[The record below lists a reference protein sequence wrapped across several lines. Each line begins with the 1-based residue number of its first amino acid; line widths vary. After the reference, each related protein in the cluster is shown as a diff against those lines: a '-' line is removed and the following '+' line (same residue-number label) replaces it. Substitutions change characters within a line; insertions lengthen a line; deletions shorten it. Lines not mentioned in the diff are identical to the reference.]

1 MQAECWDCD
10 WREVMSNILNA
21 QELRKKIAIAESEKA
36 SAAFKLHQQAEAEKK
51 ALLDKM
57 TKPSGL
63 SDDEI
68 IEKAAVIV
76 NRAVENGQTWV
87 QVYRFPHTLC
97 SYNGRAINQ
106 AEQGWEGTLTGIP
119 KEIYD
124 FWQRQLRSRGYHIRY
139 EIIDYPG
146 GMPGDVGIILSWA

>member
-1 MQAECWDCD
+1 MT
-10 WREVMSNILNA
+10 NIMNA
-21 QELRKKIAIAESEKA
+21 QELRKKIAIAQGEKA
-36 SAAFKLHQQAEAEKK
+36 SAAMKALAAEEAEKE

-57 TKPSGL
+57 RRPSGL

-68 IEKAAVIV
+68 IEKAAIIV
-76 NRAVENGQTWV
+76 NRAVENGLSSV

-97 SYNGRAINQ
+97 SDNGRAINQ
-106 AEQGWEGTLTGIP
+106 AEEGWEKTLTGVP

-124 FWQRQLRSRGYHIRY
+124 FWQRQLKARGYHIRY

-146 GMPGDVGIILSWA
+146 GMPGDVGIILSWQ